1 MNTSILYLL
10 SGSLSLL
17 GNAVLAVALPLIVLQ
32 RTGSAAAA
40 GTVALAVAV
49 PTVLASIIG
58 GVIVDRV
65 DRRLASITSDVISAG
80 SVALLPIVDLLTGLN
95 LGWFIALGIAG
106 ALGDAPGLAA
116 REALLPAIART
127 SGHSIERIIGLRESL
142 SALVIVVGPGLAGVL
157 FATLK
162 GTTVLWLTAAT
173 SLAAALL
180 TAALPRTVA
189 ARDTA
194 PGPAPSGRALFREAA
209 TGLRYLL
216 RNRTLRST
224 TVLSLFIVAV
234 LGALQGILLPVVF
247 LSRNQP
253 TQLGTVLSAIAIGML
268 AGAVSY
274 TVLRGRLPLRVWFR
288 GAIIVVGG
296 ALVAI
301 SLLPAY
307 SWILAAAVVLGL
319 AAGPATTILGAMEV
333 RATPEAMR
341 GRIVSSQTALA
352 TAVAPAM
359 IFAIAQTITHT
370 SVAFAGYVLIGLAA
384 GGVAWALVAPAF
396 RSLPEPDPMTASPGD
411 GRSPTS
417 LTT

>member
-32 RTGSAAAA
+32 RTGSAASA

-49 PTVLASIIG
+49 PTVLASIVG

-65 DRRLASITSDVISAG
+65 DRRLASIISDVISAG
-80 SVALLPIVDLLTGLN
+80 AVALLPIVDLLTGLN
-95 LGWFIALGIAG
+95 LGWFIALGVAG

-127 SGHSIERIIGLRESL
+127 SGRSIERLIGLRESV
-142 SALVIVVGPGLAGVL
+142 SALVLVIGPGLAGVL
-157 FATLK
+157 FATLE

-180 TAALPRTVA
+180 TAALPRTVS
-189 ARDTA
+189 ARDAAPERTA
-194 PGPAPSGRALFREAA
+194 SGRALLREAA
-209 TGLRYLL
+209 TGLTFLL
-216 RNRTLRST
+216 RDRTLRST

-247 LSRNQP
+247 LSRDQP
-253 TQLGTVLSAIAIGML
+253 AQLGTVLSAIAIGL
-268 AGAVSY
+268 LIGAVSF
-274 TVLRGRLPLRVWFR
+274 TVLRERLPMRVWFT

-307 SWILAAAVVLGL
+307 GWILAGAVVLGL
-319 AAGPATTILGAMEV
+319 AAGPVTTVLGAAEV

-341 GRIVSSQTALA
+341 GRIVSTQTALSM
-352 TAVAPAM
+352 AVAPAM

-370 SVAFAGYVLIGLAA
+370 SAAFAGYVLIGLTAT
-384 GGVAWALVAPAF
+384 GVAWALVVPAF
-396 RSLPEPDPMTASPGD
+396 RLLPEPEPESTTARPGD
-411 GRSPTS
+411 ARSPQA
-417 LTT
+417 